1 MYNDNAFLFAAF
13 KRGLEMRAIIEDEN
27 AEDGVQL
34 RVSILFENKSY
45 FLKNFYTHIFILLC
59 LQSYCQNHSLNK
71 KAGNVEDFDDE
82 KGQKKSMTA
91 EERSLARRQK

>member
-1 MYNDNAFLFAAF
+1 
-13 KRGLEMRAIIEDEN
+13 MRAIIEDEN

-34 RVSILFENKSY
+34 RVSKYCLKKKSY
-45 FLKNFYTHIFILLC
+45 QKNLYTHDFILLC

>member
-1 MYNDNAFLFAAF
+1 
-13 KRGLEMRAIIEDEN
+13 MRAIIEDEN

-34 RVSILFENKSY
+34 RVSIYCLKKKSY
-45 FLKNFYTHIFILLC
+45 QKNLYTHDFILLC

-82 KGQKKSMTA
+82 NGQKKSMTA
-91 EERSLARRQK
+91 EEISLARGQK

>member
-1 MYNDNAFLFAAF
+1 
-13 KRGLEMRAIIEDEN
+13 MRAIIEDEN

-34 RVSILFENKSY
+34 RVSIYCLKKKSY
-45 FLKNFYTHIFILLC
+45 QKNLYTHDFILLC

>member
-1 MYNDNAFLFAAF
+1 MTCAF

-34 RVSILFENKSY
+34 RVSFFFKKKILRVVLY
-45 FLKNFYTHIFILLC
+45 FFLFF
-59 LQSYCQNHSLNK
+59 QSYCQNHSLNK
-71 KAGNVEDFDDE
+71 KQKDIDDFDDDN
-82 KGQKKSMTA
+82 GRKKHMTA